1 MDSFNLTTAVTKA
14 STETLSFKSPVFFKR
29 KFNVFNLPSRSATCL
44 LMIPTRSWQGRHCRK
59 REKAVPRFLINSR
72 FIHLI

>member
-29 KFNVFNLPSRSATCL
+29 KFNVFNLPSRSAHDSNTVL
-44 LMIPTRSWQGRHCRK
+44 AGSPLSKT
-59 REKAVPRFLINSR
+59 
-72 FIHLI
+72 